1 MTEYTPGEVKYK
13 LATANEAIGEMALTY
28 INELEQINFRLQGE
42 NKQLKIDYNN
52 LEKALSLC
60 NASNS
65 LNKEQLFKAE
75 DIIHNIIRV
84 TWGEGWS
91 YSLDWKVRAESFLKE
106 IGE

>member
-1 MTEYTPGEVKYK
+1 MKEYTPGEVKYK
-13 LATANEAIGEMALTY
+13 LATANEAIGEIALTY

-65 LNKEQLFKAE
+65 FNKEQLIKAKEIIRKYYKYNPSCEYSYE
-75 DIIHNIIRV
+75 DIDK
-84 TWGEGWS
+84 EA
-91 YSLDWKVRAESFLKE
+91 KQFLKE
-106 IGE
+106 SE

>member
-65 LNKEQLFKAE
+65 FNKEQLAKAKE
-75 DIIHNIIRV
+75 IIRKYYKYNPSC
-84 TWGEGWS
+84 EYS
-91 YSLDWKVRAESFLKE
+91 YNDIDNEADQFLKE
-106 IGE
+106 IE